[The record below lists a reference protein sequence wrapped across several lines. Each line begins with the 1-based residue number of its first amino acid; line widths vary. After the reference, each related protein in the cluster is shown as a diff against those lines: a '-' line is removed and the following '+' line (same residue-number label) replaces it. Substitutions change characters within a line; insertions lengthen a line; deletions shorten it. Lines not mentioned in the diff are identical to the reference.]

1 VSGGALGGSGRRVFC
16 ARLRRDGK
24 VYLMSFAQ
32 IALLLQDSDPFQIIS
47 NLLNSPILRI
57 SGQLIALLFIVLW
70 IALVYWTYT
79 DAGRRGATSILWGI
93 VAVIFPYVGTL
104 IYLIVRP
111 PEYLDESRERE
122 LETAVLERELRNS
135 ILLCPNCRNMVE
147 KEFLICPTC
156 AWELKKPC
164 INCDRPL
171 NQEWGLC
178 PYCGMDQR
186 SGKKMAW

>member
-1 VSGGALGGSGRRVFC
+1 MSQAQVS
-16 ARLRRDGK
+16 
-24 VYLMSFAQ
+24 
-32 IALLLQDSDPFQIIS
+32 LLLQDSDPFQIIS
-47 NLLNSPILRI
+47 NFLDSPILRI
-57 SGQLIALLFIVLW
+57 SGQLILLLFIVLW

-93 VAVIFPYVGTL
+93 VAVIFPYIGTL

-122 LETAVLERELRNS
+122 LETAVLERELRNNT
-135 ILLCPNCRNMVE
+135 LLCPNCRNLVE

-178 PYCGMDQR
+178 PYCGTDQR
-186 SGKKMAW
+186 SGKKMTW

>member
-1 VSGGALGGSGRRVFC
+1 
-16 ARLRRDGK
+16 
-24 VYLMSFAQ
+24 MSPAPSAF
-32 IALLLQDSDPFQIIS
+32 LLQQDTDPFQIIS
-47 NLLNSPILRI
+47 NFLDSPILRI
-57 SGQLIALLFIVLW
+57 SGQLIVLLFVVLW

-93 VAVIFPYVGTL
+93 VAVIFPYIGTL

-122 LETAVLERELRNS
+122 LETAVLERELRNNT
-135 ILLCPNCRNMVE
+135 LLCPNCRNLVE

-178 PYCGMDQR
+178 PYCGTDQR

>member
-1 VSGGALGGSGRRVFC
+1 
-16 ARLRRDGK
+16 
-24 VYLMSFAQ
+24 MSFAQ
-32 IALLLQDSDPFQIIS
+32 VSLLLQGSDPFQVIS
-47 NLLNSPILRI
+47 NFLDSPILRI
-57 SGQLIALLFIVLW
+57 SVQLVVLLFVVLW
-70 IALVYWTYT
+70 VALVYWTYT
-79 DAGRRGATSILWGI
+79 DAGRRGAISLLWGI
-93 VAVIFPYVGTL
+93 VAVVFPYVGTL

-122 LETAVLERELRNS
+122 LETAVLERELRNNT
-135 ILLCPNCRNMVE
+135 LLCPNCRNLVE

-178 PYCGMDQR
+178 PYCGTDQR

>member
-1 VSGGALGGSGRRVFC
+1 
-16 ARLRRDGK
+16 
-24 VYLMSFAQ
+24 MSLVPT
-32 IALLLQDSDPFQIIS
+32 ALLLQDSDPFQIIS
-47 NLLNSPILRI
+47 NFLDSPILRI
-57 SGQLIALLFIVLW
+57 SGQLIVLLFVVLW

-79 DAGRRGATSILWGI
+79 DAGRRGATSVLWGI
-93 VAVIFPYVGTL
+93 VAVIFPYIGTL

-122 LETAVLERELRNS
+122 LETAVLERELRNNT
-135 ILLCPNCRNMVE
+135 LLCPNCRNLVE
-147 KEFLICPTC
+147 REFLICPTC

-178 PYCGMDQR
+178 PYCGTDQR
-186 SGKKMAW
+186 SGKKMTW

>member
-1 VSGGALGGSGRRVFC
+1 MSP
-16 ARLRRDGK
+16 AR
-24 VYLMSFAQ
+24 

-47 NLLNSPILRI
+47 NFLDSPILRI
-57 SGQLIALLFIVLW
+57 SGQLIVLLFVVLW

-79 DAGRRGATSILWGI
+79 DAGRRGATSVLWGI
-93 VAVIFPYVGTL
+93 VAVIFPYIGTL

-111 PEYLDESRERE
+111 PEYLDQSRERE
-122 LETAVLERELRNS
+122 LETAVLERELRNNT
-135 ILLCPNCRNMVE
+135 LLCPNCRNLVE

-178 PYCGMDQR
+178 PYCGTDQR